1 MDKEVVFPVFSDS
14 NEEEMGE
21 ENGEIVLQIDRVEKS
36 IRKLVPEGKFETV
49 MRDIENIAKKNLCN
63 NVIKHFSDLVENSKI
78 VNIEK

>member
-21 ENGEIVLQIDRVEKS
+21 ENGDIVLQIDRVEKS
-36 IRKLVPEGKFETV
+36 IRKLVPEGKFEIV
-49 MRDIENIAKKNLCN
+49 MRDIENIAKKNLSN
-63 NVIKHFSDLVENSKI
+63 NVIKHFSDLIENSKI